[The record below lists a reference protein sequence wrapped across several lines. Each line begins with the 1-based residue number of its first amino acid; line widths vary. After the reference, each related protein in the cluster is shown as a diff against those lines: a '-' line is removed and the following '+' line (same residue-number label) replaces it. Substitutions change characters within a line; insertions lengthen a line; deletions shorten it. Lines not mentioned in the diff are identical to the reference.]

1 MGVIKQFT
9 NWAGAILYVCLNML
23 EHTIIHIHI
32 HICIFIHICTH
43 IYIYMYVC
51 VYLYIYIY
59 VCVYF
64 LSVSLSYYM
73 KMHAPKNRNSPGT
86 LLEPFAVGLQ
96 SWANL
101 TTYPGG
107 PSGEVWHTFTLHN
120 FASHTDQKPNP
131 LWIWQPIFLASGFSF
146 WYLLHLRHF
155 LMQVFMWP
163 HLEVKWVC
171 VNIRCTHVR

>member
-1 MGVIKQFT
+1 MGVIKQLT
-9 NWAGAILYVCLNML
+9 NWGGAILYVCLNIL
-23 EHTIIHIHI
+23 EYIRIHIHI
-32 HICIFIHICTH
+32 HICNYIYTH
-43 IYIYMYVC
+43 MYAYIYM
-51 VYLYIYIY
+51 YLYIYI
-59 VCVYF
+59 CVYI
-64 LSVSLSYYM
+64 LSLCLSLSYYT

-131 LWIWQPIFLASGFSF
+131 LWNMTTNLSCLRIFILISFAPSPFSHAGFRVAPPRSQVS
-146 WYLLHLRHF
+146 LREHK
-155 LMQVFMWP
+155 MHPCSIM
-163 HLEVKWVC
+163 
-171 VNIRCTHVR
+171 TS

>member
-1 MGVIKQFT
+1 M
-9 NWAGAILYVCLNML
+9 C
-23 EHTIIHIHI
+23 
-32 HICIFIHICTH
+32 
-43 IYIYMYVC
+43 VC

-59 VCVYF
+59 MCVYTF
-64 LSVSLSYYM
+64 SLSLSLSYYM

-131 LWIWQPIFLASGFSF
+131 LWNMTTNLSCLRIFILISFAPSPFSHAGFHVAPPRSQVS
-146 WYLLHLRHF
+146 LREHK
-155 LMQVFMWP
+155 MHPCSIM
-163 HLEVKWVC
+163 
-171 VNIRCTHVR
+171 TS